1 MSRTRWLSRREGIAK
16 RNPHR
21 MERSPRVVFRPTIEK
36 LEDRTLLDGGLGFSL
51 PDQFLLTT
59 LDDDARLR
67 LFGDGFVPGGLEWE
81 IVSSQDPIRSPFQ
94 DAGGEPSGRSGGGS
108 GLLPPGPGGASGLD
122 PGLPGT
128 FAVTRAEY
136 TFGDTAFTPPGF
148 PGPVE
153 VTASVH
159 FPSDLSGGPFPLLVF
174 LHGRHGTCF
183 KGHTAFLEWP
193 CAQGRSP
200 IPSYQGYDYISQTLA
215 SHGYIIVSI
224 SANGINAR
232 DNSVFDLGMLAR
244 AQLIQH
250 HLDIWNDF
258 NSSGGAPFGTLFV
271 GKVDLQNVGT
281 MGHSR
286 GGEGVVRHFG
296 YNQSLGSP
304 YDIDAVFPLA
314 PVDFSRPVINNVEQA
329 VLLPYCD
336 GDVSDLQGVHFYD
349 DARYN
354 VPGDL
359 SRKHTILVMGA
370 NHNFYNTIWTPG
382 LFPAGTADDWFAFVR
397 GGRSDPHCGRVPG
410 NHRLSD
416 AQQRGTG
423 LAYISAFFRTYIG
436 GETQFL
442 PVLQGDA
449 PAPPSAQ
456 TNELFVSYHAP
467 DSAVFRRDV
476 NRLLDAGNLTV
487 NTLGGL
493 VTQNG
498 LTPYELCGGEAPQPR
513 FCLPAQPNARQPHT
527 TPSARASEKRGLSQL
542 KFGWDSPTAF
552 WQNDL
557 PAGSRDVSGYAVL
570 QFRATVNFED
580 ARNLPGQ
587 AQDFSVRLTDGAGTS
602 ATTKVSNWSQALFF
616 PPGGPRVTPLPKI
629 VLNTIRIPLSAFA
642 GITLTDV
649 QAIRFMF
656 DQRPSGALLVS
667 DLAFADP
674 AAIGMA
680 TQSGTFAFLFSA
692 AGMLTSNGPSAP
704 VAESTAQVPPLDN
717 AGVDGY
723 FRLLANADWK
733 LLDLGSRDL
742 ASQPHR
748 DDFAEFAPFDAG
760 VTIGLL
766 GL

>member
-1 MSRTRWLSRREGIAK
+1 MSRSRWLSRK
-16 RNPHR
+16 
-21 MERSPRVVFRPTIEK
+21 ERSVAAARNRAVRWPGIRFRPAVEK
-36 LEDRTLLDGGLGFSL
+36 LEDRTLLDVGLGPSLL
-51 PDQFLLTT
+51 PDPSTT
-59 LDDDARLR
+59 VDADAYLR
-67 LFGDGFVPGGLEWE
+67 LFGDGFVPGGFDG
-81 IVSSQDPIRSPFQ
+81 STPRQDVLRPSVA
-94 DAGGEPSGRSGGGS
+94 AGGGTSGGGF
-108 GLLPPGPGGASGLD
+108 GLLPPQGPGVLGAD
-122 PGLPGT
+122 PGVPGPL
-128 FAVTRAEY
+128 AVTRAEY
-136 TFGDTAFTPPGF
+136 SFGDTAFTPPGF

-159 FPSDLSGGPFPLLVF
+159 FPTDLSGGPFPLLVF
-174 LHGRHGTCF
+174 MHGRHATCF
-183 KGHTAFLEWP
+183 KGGGAFLQWP
-193 CAQGRSP
+193 CTQGRSP

-224 SANGINAR
+224 SANGINAV

-250 HLDIWNDF
+250 HLDIWNTF
-258 NSSGGAPFGTLFV
+258 NTGGGAPFGTTFV

-286 GGEGVVRHFG
+286 GGEGVVRHFV

-314 PVDFSRPVINNVEQA
+314 PVDFSRPVINNVEEA

-382 LFPAGTADDWFAFVR
+382 LFPAGTADDWLAFVQ
-397 GGRSDPHCGRVPG
+397 GGRADPHCGSGRG
-410 NHRLSD
+410 NQRLSD

-423 LAYISAFFRTYIG
+423 LAYTSAFFRTYIG

-442 PVLQGDA
+442 PLLQGDA
-449 PAPPSAQ
+449 PPPPSAQ
-456 TNELFVSYHAP
+456 TSALFVSYHAP

-476 NRLLDAGNLTV
+476 NRLLDAANLSA

-493 VTQNG
+493 VTPSG
-498 LTPYELCGGEAPQPR
+498 LTPYELCGGESPQPR

-542 KFGWDSPTAF
+542 KLGWDSPTAF

-570 QFRATVNFED
+570 QFRASVNFED
-580 ARNLPGQ
+580 ARNVPGQ
-587 AQDFSVRLTDGAGTS
+587 AQDFSVRLTDGAGSS
-602 ATTKVSNWSQALFF
+602 ATTTVSAWSQALFF
-616 PPGGPRVTPLPKI
+616 PPGGPRATPVPKI
-629 VLNTIRIPLSAFA
+629 VLNTIRIPLSAFP
-642 GITLTDV
+642 GVNLTDV
-649 QAIRFMF
+649 RAIRFMF
-656 DQRPSGALLVS
+656 EQRPRGALLVS

-674 AAIGMA
+674 APGGAAAG
-680 TQSGTFAFLFSA
+680 SGSFAFLFSA
-692 AGMLTSNGPSAP
+692 AGLLAPNGSTPAPSETP
-704 VAESTAQVPPLDN
+704 AQALPPAS
-717 AGVDGY
+717 AGIDGY
-723 FRLLANADWK
+723 FRLLANDEAK
-733 LLDLGSRDL
+733 LADLGPIDVVPQRRQD
-742 ASQPHR
+742 
-748 DDFAEFAPFDAG
+748 
-760 VTIGLL
+760 LL
-766 GL
+766 GGFALIDEEPLVGGMMGF